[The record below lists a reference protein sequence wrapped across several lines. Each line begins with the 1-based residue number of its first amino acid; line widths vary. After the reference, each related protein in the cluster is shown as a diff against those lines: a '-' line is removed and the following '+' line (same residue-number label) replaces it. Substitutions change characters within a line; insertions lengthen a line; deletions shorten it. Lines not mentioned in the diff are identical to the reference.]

1 MTSEHLISLIRINC
15 NNLDDLK
22 KIANAIEAQIEAV
35 ELENS
40 LKEEPKQPEPPT
52 LKQMQ
57 ARTISPATNVD
68 GTCLRG
74 RVSAT
79 FNQLVNAFGAPCL
92 NDPPSRYEKVTTEWR
107 LRFPCGTIVTIY
119 NWKNYGYQP
128 ADDEYYEW
136 SVGGYTNDVKALV
149 MDELGLIYG
158 TGPFFD
164 LAK

>member
-1 MTSEHLISLIRINC
+1 MCYNVCMTSEHLISLIRINC
-15 NNLDDLK
+15 NNIDDLK
-22 KIANAIEAQIEAV
+22 KIAVAVESHIEAI

-40 LKEEPKQPEPPT
+40 LKEVKQEKEPET

-57 ARTISPATNVD
+57 ARKITRASNVD

-92 NDPPSRYEKVTTEWR
+92 NDPPSRYEKVTTEWK
-107 LRFPCGTIVTIY
+107 LRFPCGTVATIY

-128 ADDEYYEW
+128 ADDEYYLW
-136 SVGGYTNDVKALV
+136 HIGGYTSDVQALV
-149 MDELGLIYG
+149 MDELGLI
-158 TGPFFD
+158 PD
-164 LAK
+164 PA

>member
-35 ELENS
+35 ELEDS
-40 LKEEPKQPEPPT
+40 LREVKQEKEPET

-57 ARTISPATNVD
+57 AQNISRTLNIS

-74 RVSAT
+74 RISAT
-79 FNQLVNAFGAPCL
+79 YNQLVKAFGAPCL
-92 NDPPSRYEKVTTEWR
+92 NDPPSRYEKVTTEWK
-107 LRFPCGTIVTIY
+107 LRFPCSTVVTIY

-128 ADDEYYEW
+128 ADDECYEW
-136 SVGGYTNDVKALV
+136 SIGGYTNDVKALV
-149 MDELGLIYG
+149 MDQLGMI
-158 TGPFFD
+158 P
-164 LAK
+164 A

>member
-1 MTSEHLISLIRINC
+1 MCYNVCMTSEHLISLIRINC
-15 NNLDDLK
+15 NNIDDLK
-22 KIANAIEAQIEAV
+22 KIAMAIESHIEAI

-40 LKEEPKQPEPPT
+40 LKEVKQEKEPET

-57 ARTISPATNVD
+57 ARKITRATNID

-79 FNQLVNAFGAPCL
+79 FNQLVDAFGAPCL

-107 LRFPCGTIVTIY
+107 LRFPCGTIASIY

-128 ADDEYYEW
+128 ADDEHYEW
-136 SVGGYTNDVKALV
+136 HIGGHSNTVKALV
-149 MDELGLIYG
+149 MDALGLI
-158 TGPFFD
+158 P
-164 LAK
+164 A